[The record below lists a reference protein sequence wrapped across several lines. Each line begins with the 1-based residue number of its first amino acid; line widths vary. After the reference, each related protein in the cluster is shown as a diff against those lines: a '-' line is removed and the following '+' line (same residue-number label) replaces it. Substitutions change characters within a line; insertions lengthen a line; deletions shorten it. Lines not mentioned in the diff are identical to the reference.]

1 MNQQDQ
7 INELNLI
14 VKCKLAPSKI
24 AGVGVF
30 AIRDIKKGD
39 PLYLFPSPNP
49 HWYSLPFGSMSK
61 LWPEVRELIL
71 GQWASI
77 VNGSHFLSPND
88 SCWMIVYVNH
98 SDNPNYQT
106 NGDIALRDIKKG
118 EEITSDYCL
127 MDNWQKVSPWLQP
140 VDKLTLKDK
149 LAKYLTF

>member
-7 INELNLI
+7 INELNSI

-30 AIRDIKKGD
+30 AIRDIQKGD
-39 PLYLFPSPNP
+39 PLYLFPKPNP
-49 HWYSLPFGSMSK
+49 TWYSVPFGSMSK
-61 LWPEVRELIL
+61 LFPEVRELIL

-98 SDNPNYQT
+98 SDDPNYQT
-106 NGDIALRDIKKG
+106 DGDFALRDIEKG
-118 EEITSDYCL
+118 EEITSDYRL
-127 MDNWQKVSPWLQP
+127 MSNHEKVF
-140 VDKLTLKDK
+140 KFLK
-149 LAKYLTF
+149 